1 MEKNEIEVLDA
12 LKTWGI
18 AFEYKEHSPLFSMD
32 DYAEIEKEM
41 GVVVPKNLFLNNQQH
56 TKFYLLIMP
65 GEKRFKTKELSK
77 QIHSARL
84 SFASDEILANDL
96 HCFKGSTSVLGLL
109 FDEQNKVQ
117 LLIDEDLLKEKYL
130 GFHPCMNTLT
140 VKIQTI
146 DLLHKFLPMV
156 HHEPIVVKL
165 NGNNEEETAC

>member
-84 SFASDEILANDL
+84 SFASDEILA
-96 HCFKGSTSVLGLL
+96 HGSS
-109 FDEQNKVQ
+109 
-117 LLIDEDLLKEKYL
+117 
-130 GFHPCMNTLT
+130 
-140 VKIQTI
+140 
-146 DLLHKFLPMV
+146 
-156 HHEPIVVKL
+156 
-165 NGNNEEETAC
+165 